1 MSVLLANA
9 GCGLKIRSLML
20 HFYKFRQDQFAPS
33 PARDVY
39 VKQGA
44 GKGWP
49 EECPPI
55 RAANSFG
62 FDLLAN
68 YDVTFTRRRD
78 KSWRV
83 EPDVVVTSDF
93 NYAATDEAEAQ

>member
-1 MSVLLANA
+1 
-9 GCGLKIRSLML
+9 ML
-20 HFYKFRQDQFAPS
+20 HFFKFRQDLFTPQ
-33 PARDVY
+33 PAKEVY
-39 VKQGA
+39 RKRPA

-78 KSWRV
+78 KSSRGLG
-83 EPDVVVTSDF
+83 SGR
-93 NYAATDEAEAQ
+93 